1 MTFEELSAHPTLLRA
16 LQQRGYEKP
25 TPVQAAV
32 MAPEHIARDLMV
44 SAETGSGKTVAF
56 GLAVAN
62 TLLGERATFDPPKRP
77 RALVLAPTR
86 ELAMQVQRELAW
98 LYHHAGMRSVAC
110 VGGMGMAIQ
119 LKLLGDGV
127 HLVVGTPGRLC
138 DHIERGA
145 LSLEDLEVLV
155 IDEAD
160 EMLDMGFRDEL
171 ERIIEAA
178 PRARRTLM
186 FSATLPPE
194 IARLAKQWLTDPQRI
209 TATPPQQQ
217 HRDIEYRAHLIAPR
231 EREHAVVNVLR
242 ANEAQGSI
250 VFCTTREA
258 VTHLSASLSERGFA
272 CVAISGELS
281 QPERTRALQQLR
293 DGRARVLVA
302 TDVAA
307 RGLDLPDVGL
317 VVQADLP
324 NDPQALQHRSGRTG
338 RAGRKGVSVI
348 LVPAD
353 RKRSA
358 ERLLF
363 DAHIKPVWSDVPD
376 AKAIRARDEA
386 KLIEALT
393 SGEAPEEEDLALAR
407 RVLEK
412 VAPEQLAAR
421 LVALERQKL
430 PDPEELPLTVRAIEA
445 EKFYESRAPR
455 PRFDS
460 RYEPRDRRFGGPS
473 RDDRYGAQ
481 RDNRYGAP
489 RDNRFAGPPRDDR
502 YAGPPRDDRGPPRGA
517 PSIDSEWFT
526 LNVGRTQNADPK
538 WIIPVLCRRG
548 GITKDDIGAI
558 RVMEH
563 ETRVEI
569 RSAAARSFEEAAQR
583 PDRLDPRL
591 QIERAQAA
599 APRPDRPPPRPR
611 EGGHFGP
618 PGKRGK

>member
-1 MTFEELSAHPTLLRA
+1 MNFEELRAHPTLLRA
-16 LQQRGYEKP
+16 LQQRGYEQP

-32 MAPEHIARDLMV
+32 LAPEHAARDLLV

-56 GLAVAN
+56 GLALAN
-62 TLLGERATFDPPKRP
+62 TLLGEKTGFDSPKRP

-86 ELAMQVQRELAW
+86 ELAMQVQRELGW
-98 LYHHAGMRSVAC
+98 LYHHASMRSVAC
-110 VGGMGMAIQ
+110 VGGMGMQLQ
-119 LKLLGDGV
+119 LKLLHEGV

-145 LSLEDLEVLV
+145 LSLEDLEALV

-160 EMLDMGFRDEL
+160 EMLDMGFREEL

-178 PRARRTLM
+178 PRDRRTLM
-186 FSATLPPE
+186 FSATFPPE
-194 IARLAKQWLTDPQRI
+194 MAKLARQWLSEPQRI

-217 HRDIEYRAHLIAPR
+217 HRDIEYRAHLIAAR

-242 ANEAQGSI
+242 AADAQGSI

-258 VTHLSASLSERGFA
+258 VTHLSASLAERGFA

-338 RAGRKGVSVI
+338 RAGRKGISVL

-353 RKRSA
+353 RRRSA
-358 ERLLF
+358 ERLLL
-363 DAHIKPVWSDVPD
+363 DAHIKPTWSDVPD
-376 AKAIRARDEA
+376 AASIRTRDEA
-386 KLIEALT
+386 KLIESLS
-393 SGEAPEEEDLALAR
+393 SGEAPDEEDLALAR

-430 PDPEELPLTVRAIEA
+430 PDPEELPLTARAIEA
-445 EKFYESRAPR
+445 ERYAIGAPR
-455 PRFDS
+455 PRYGD
-460 RYEPRDRRFGGPS
+460 RYDRGGPRDRRFGSP
-473 RDDRYGAQ
+473 RDDRY
-481 RDNRYGAP
+481 
-489 RDNRFAGPPRDDR
+489 GPPRDDR
-502 YAGPPRDDRGPPRGA
+502 YSAPRDDRYGAPRDDRGPRPRDDRFGPPRSA
-517 PSIDSEWFT
+517 PAVDSEWFT
-526 LNVGRTQNADPK
+526 LNVGRTNNADPK
-538 WIIPVLCRRG
+538 WIIPALCRRG

-558 RVMEH
+558 RVFEH
-563 ETRVEI
+563 ETRFEI
-569 RSAAARSFEEAAQR
+569 RASAAKGFEESAKQ
-583 PDRLDPRL
+583 PDRQDPRL
-591 QIERAQAA
+591 QIERLAGRPP
-599 APRPDRPPPRPR
+599 APRDPMRY
-611 EGGHFGP
+611 GP